1 MILYG
6 TDGNGGLKE
15 LFGAEWGQ
23 GSDARAWLTGD
34 FTGGGTTEIA
44 QLWDN
49 QGQLGMTFYRTDG
62 KGGLKPWFSNG
73 YIGASSAAL
82 RGGWLTG
89 DFTGGGTTEIVQ
101 LRDNDSRL
109 AMTLYGTDDN
119 GGLRQLSDN
128 LNMGQGSGALAWLTG
143 DFTGGGRTEI
153 AQLWSDNGKLAMI
166 LYGTNGKG
174 DLKELFG
181 SEWGQGSDAL
191 PGGWLTG
198 DFTGGGTTEIVQLW
212 DNQGQL
218 GITLYGTDGKGGL
231 TQLFRNGNMG
241 ASSAALAWLTG
252 DFTGAAPCRLRSSSF
267 GITKASSR

>member
-44 QLWDN
+44 
-49 QGQLGMTFYRTDG
+49 
-62 KGGLKPWFSNG
+62 
-73 YIGASSAAL
+73 
-82 RGGWLTG
+82 
-89 DFTGGGTTEIVQ
+89 
-101 LRDNDSRL
+101 
-109 AMTLYGTDDN
+109 
-119 GGLRQLSDN
+119 
-128 LNMGQGSGALAWLTG
+128 
-143 DFTGGGRTEI
+143 
-153 AQLWSDNGKLAMI
+153 
-166 LYGTNGKG
+166 
-174 DLKELFG
+174 
-181 SEWGQGSDAL
+181 
-191 PGGWLTG
+191 
-198 DFTGGGTTEIVQLW
+198 QLW

>member
-101 LRDNDSRL
+101 L
-109 AMTLYGTDDN
+109 
-119 GGLRQLSDN
+119 
-128 LNMGQGSGALAWLTG
+128 
-143 DFTGGGRTEI
+143 
-153 AQLWSDNGKLAMI
+153 
-166 LYGTNGKG
+166 
-174 DLKELFG
+174 
-181 SEWGQGSDAL
+181 
-191 PGGWLTG
+191 
-198 DFTGGGTTEIVQLW
+198 W

>member
-82 RGGWLTG
+82 RGG
-89 DFTGGGTTEIVQ
+89 
-101 LRDNDSRL
+101 
-109 AMTLYGTDDN
+109 
-119 GGLRQLSDN
+119 
-128 LNMGQGSGALAWLTG
+128 WLTG